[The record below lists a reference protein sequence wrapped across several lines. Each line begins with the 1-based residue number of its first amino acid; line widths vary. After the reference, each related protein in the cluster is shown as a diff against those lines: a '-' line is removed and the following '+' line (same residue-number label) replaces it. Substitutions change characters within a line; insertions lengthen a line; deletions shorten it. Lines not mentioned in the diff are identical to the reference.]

1 MQRIS
6 WIGVGIMGKAMVRN
20 LMKRATRSTFMPVT
34 RKKWQTWYPRVPY
47 PTAALRSA

>member
-20 LMKRATRSTFMPVT
+20 LMKAGYKVHI
-34 RKKWQTWYPRVPY
+34 
-47 PTAALRSA
+47 